1 MNDALDLCDLAAAG
15 LALFDPCA
23 LDDDL
28 LRTATLRLQQ
38 HIDRV
43 TVAQAQ
49 LLSEIERR
57 KAFLGTGARGAAD
70 WLAGKSKSS
79 YGAAKKKSR
88 LGKALDANPDLKDA
102 VDKGDVSPDSAEA
115 VADAV
120 TNRPKNA
127 TDDDVKDLIDAVKGA
142 DPKEAKE
149 AADLWSQLLSQETEE
164 EAEERRY
171 QARSVRSSQAS
182 DGMVT
187 TTIKLPTL
195 ESRMV
200 MNAISHVAGKPSESD
215 PRTTEQRLADGLI
228 GLADAYAKGQVN
240 GGREKPT
247 IIITIPVDGYTGDSD
262 EPGYTAQGDRIPA
275 HVVRRLAERAD
286 LQRLMMAGSHVLDL
300 GRKVRFATD
309 EQYKALLARDGM
321 CRVEECHIPGAWCDV
336 DHFIDWDHLGETSLD
351 DLWFLCPH
359 HHTEKHRPGARVEGT
374 VYDARI
380 ILADGTVLKCR
391 PVPQERPFE
400 RQRNKQA
407 KPKKPATPPTPPGS
421 PGQAAA

>member
-1 MNDALDLCDLAAAG
+1 MTDALDLCDLAADG
-15 LALFDPCA
+15 LALFDACA

-28 LRTATLRLQQ
+28 LRNSVLRLQ
-38 HIDRV
+38 HHLDRI
-43 TVAQAQ
+43 TVIQSQ

-79 YGAAKKKSR
+79 YGSAKKKSR
-88 LGKALDANPDLKDA
+88 LGKALDANPDLKEA
-102 VDKGDVSPDSAEA
+102 VDKGDVSPDSADA
-115 VADAV
+115 LADAV

-149 AADLWSQLLSQETEE
+149 AADLWSQLLSEETEE
-164 EAEERRY
+164 AAEERRY

-187 TTIKLPTL
+187 TTVKLPTL
-195 ESRMV
+195 ESRMFI
-200 MNAISHVAGKPSESD
+200 NAISHVAGKPSEND

-247 IIITIPVDGYTGDSD
+247 IIITIPVDGFTGDSN
-262 EPGYTAQGDRIPA
+262 EPGFTAQGDRIPA

-286 LQRLMMAGSHVLDL
+286 LQRVMMAGSHVLDL

-309 EQYKALLARDGM
+309 EQFKALLARDGG
-321 CRVEECHIPGAWCDV
+321 CRVKNCGIPGAWCDV
-336 DHFIDWDHLGETSLD
+336 DHFIDWDHMGATSLE
-351 DLWFLCPH
+351 DLWLLCPH
-359 HHTEKHRPGARVEGT
+359 HHTEKHRPGVRVEGT

-380 ILADGTVLKCR
+380 ILADGTVLECR
-391 PVPQERPFE
+391 PP
-400 RQRNKQA
+400 KQA
-407 KPKKPATPPTPPGS
+407 APFVRKKSTPDDPPAPPGE
-421 PGQAAA
+421 AAA

>member
-43 TVAQAQ
+43 TIAQAQ

-115 VADAV
+115 ISDAV

-127 TDDDVKDLIDAVKGA
+127 TDDDVQQLIDAVKGA
-142 DPKEAKE
+142 DPKEAKD
-149 AADLWSQLLSQETEE
+149 AADLWSQLLNQETEE

-171 QARSVRSSQAS
+171 QARSVRSSQAT

-200 MNAISHVAGKPSESD
+200 MNAISHVAGKPTESD
-215 PRTTEQRLADGLI
+215 PRTTEQRLADGLV
-228 GLADAYAKGQVN
+228 GLADAYAKGQVK

-247 IIITIPVDGYTGDSD
+247 IIITIPVDGFTGDSN
-262 EPGYTAQGDRIPA
+262 EPGYTAHGDRIPA
-275 HVVRRLAERAD
+275 HVVRRMAENAN
-286 LQRLMMAGSHVLDL
+286 LQRVLMAGSHVLDL
-300 GRKVRFATD
+300 GREVRFAT
-309 EQYKALLARDGM
+309 EAQYRALLAGGGM
-321 CRVEECHIPGAWCDV
+321 CDFGDCRIPGAWCDV
-336 DHFIDWDHLGETSLD
+336 DHFIDWENLGPT
-351 DLWFLCPH
+351 DLENLKLFCRH
-359 HHTEKHRPGARVEGT
+359 HHIEKHRPGVRVEGT
-374 VYDARI
+374 GDDARI
-380 ILADGTVLKCR
+380 ILADGTVVECNGRKKR
-391 PVPQERPFE
+391 ERLEQLRKNTAPPD
-400 RQRNKQA
+400 RQ
-407 KPKKPATPPTPPGS
+407 
-421 PGQAAA
+421 GQAAA